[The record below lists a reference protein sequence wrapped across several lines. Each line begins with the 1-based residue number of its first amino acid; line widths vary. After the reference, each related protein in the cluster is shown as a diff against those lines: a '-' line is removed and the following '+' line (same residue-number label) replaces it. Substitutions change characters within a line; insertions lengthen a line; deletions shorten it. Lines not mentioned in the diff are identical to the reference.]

1 MNVAWKSPA
10 QFAPSARL
18 TECMRQHAK
27 IGASYLIEI
36 HCVNHFDPF
45 REGSRRCE
53 ACFAFLGCDMEMKR
67 CERKTTG

>member
-1 MNVAWKSPA
+1 
-10 QFAPSARL
+10 
-18 TECMRQHAK
+18 MRQRAN

-53 ACFAFLGCDMEMKR
+53 AGFPFLGCDMEVKGAKG
-67 CERKTTG
+67 KTIG

>member
-1 MNVAWKSPA
+1 MNVPWKSPV
-10 QFAPSARL
+10 QFAPSPGL
-18 TECMRQHAK
+18 TECMRQRAN

-53 ACFAFLGCDMEMKR
+53 AGFPFLGCDMEVKGAKG
-67 CERKTTG
+67 KTIG